1 MTSTPLL
8 LQVIAAI
15 ESIFHAEGLSGS
27 REDMIKALSNKNQR
41 LLHQLHVKSSNLVV
55 LCP

>member
-41 LLHQLHVKSSNLVV
+41 LLHQLHVKSSNPVV
-55 LCP
+55 LYP